1 MVESTGMIKNILL
14 SVLIDSSATDS
25 FLSPSSMIRRGLV
38 SHDQNNF
45 RMVEMASDVKQSLGP
60 LLKNCIVKLG
70 IMSQK

>member
-1 MVESTGMIKNILL
+1 
-14 SVLIDSSATDS
+14 VLIDYGAIDS
-25 FLSPSSMIRRGLV
+25 FIPPFALIICGLA

-70 IMSQK
+70 IVSQK